1 VNAVRWL
8 RRAPRDLENAHACVA
23 GDNPAAAR
31 RLIDQIEEGAELLSG
46 HPGLG
51 RTGRVRGTREL
62 VIAGT
67 PFIVV
72 YRTDGNQAVVLAV
85 LHGARRWPRG
95 F

>member
-8 RRAPRDLENAHACVA
+8 RRALRDLENAYAYVA
-23 GDNPAAAR
+23 ADNPTAAR
-31 RLIDQIEEGAELLSG
+31 RLIDQIEEGVELLSG
-46 HPGLG
+46 HPRLG

-72 YRTDGNQAVVLAV
+72 YRTEGNQTIVLAV
-85 LHGARRWPRG
+85 LHGARRWPRS